1 MAIIAVAGGSGDL
14 GRLIVQALVKRNK
27 HLVYILSRRCKV
39 SRNVHHIVQ

>member
-27 HLVYILSRRCKV
+27 HDVYVLSRKDKV
-39 SRNVHHIVQ
+39 SHVKSIIA